1 MKTINN
7 EQILDTIYDL
17 ADMAGLRIDEFLL
30 KVEEEF
36 GEQPQ
41 SLDGLPESIVRELAS
56 ARELKKE
63 ARRQSRLQQ
72 TQDETANQIKRFK
85 ELFPDAAPEHI
96 PESVWE
102 DVASGIPL
110 AHSYALYVITQD
122 NMNRY
127 AQNVNKRNLQKSAPA
142 ESDGSTEPIFT
153 KETVEKMSGRD
164 IKNNYKSILRAMK
177 GWRFN

>member
-36 GEQPQ
+36 GEQPT
-41 SLDGLPESIVRELAS
+41 SLEGLPESIVAELTN

-63 ARRQSRLQQ
+63 ARRQDRIKQSE
-72 TQDETANQIKRFK
+72 DETANQVK
-85 ELFPDAAPEHI
+85 LFREFFPEASPEDI

-102 DVASGIPL
+102 EVAAGVPL
-110 AHSYALYVITQD
+110 AHAYALYIITQD
-122 NMNRY
+122 SMDRY
-127 AQNVNKRNLQKSAPA
+127 AQDVNKRNFQKSAPA

-153 KETVEKMSGRD
+153 KEEVEKMSGRD
-164 IKNNYKSILRAMK
+164 IKNNYKNILKAMK